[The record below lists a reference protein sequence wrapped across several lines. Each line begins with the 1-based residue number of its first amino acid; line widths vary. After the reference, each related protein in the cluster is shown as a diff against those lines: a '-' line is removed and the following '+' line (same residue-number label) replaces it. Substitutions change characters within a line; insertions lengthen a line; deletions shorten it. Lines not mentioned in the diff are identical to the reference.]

1 MNKIKLKIGKTTYEV
16 RVAETEQDREQG
28 LQGIESLPK
37 NEGMLFAFDDTE
49 EVSMWMKDTLIP
61 LDIIF
66 IDPDLVVTNVYRG
79 IPNSQELITEENIS
93 FVLEL
98 NANSGVKSGDE
109 VEFSPNTNVKSDKM
123 VVLDENGNPQME
135 LVGGERIFSRPNTKT
150 LIKFAKKASA
160 TQKDSDY
167 KALGKRVFKF
177 LKQQNESEAEYV
189 EK

>member
-1 MNKIKLKIGKTTYEV
+1 
-16 RVAETEQDREQG
+16 
-28 LQGIESLPK
+28 
-37 NEGMLFAFDDTE
+37 
-49 EVSMWMKDTLIP
+49 MKDTLIP

-66 IDPDLVVTNVYRG
+66 IDQDLVVQAVYQG
-79 IPNSQELITEENIS
+79 VPNSEEIMTEQNIS

-98 NANSGVKSGDE
+98 NVNSGVKVGDE
-109 VEFSPNTNVKSDKM
+109 IEFSPNTKVKSDKM
-123 VVLDENGNPQME
+123 VVLDETGNPQME

-177 LKQQNESEAEYV
+177 LKQQNSSEPEYV
-189 EK
+189 DK